1 MPRIGF
7 FVKAGRHFV
16 KRMET
21 HKFVNTNLLID
32 PYPFQLGSQF
42 ASRIVAASGGLIQSS
57 SSAKN
62 VRLENLVRLEKLAK
76 ICKNNARPVYLKVRW
91 KFAKFYVYYP
101 HYASSNTYA
110 LFLYFYIL

>member
-7 FVKAGRHFV
+7 FVKAGRHFA

-42 ASRIVAASGGLIQSS
+42 ASRIVASIAGFNIKLI
-57 SSAKN
+57 
-62 VRLENLVRLEKLAK
+62 
-76 ICKNNARPVYLKVRW
+76 
-91 KFAKFYVYYP
+91 FYQK
-101 HYASSNTYA
+101 SET
-110 LFLYFYIL
+110 